1 MKLAHAVGVDDAY
14 FERGHRGD
22 VVLVGA
28 VFAGAR
34 FDGIVTGRVR
44 RDGANATT
52 AIARMVTAS
61 KFARHV
67 QLVML
72 QGIAFAGF
80 NVVDIHALS
89 ESLARPVLVV
99 TRRGP
104 DMRAI
109 REALLSRVP
118 GGARKWKLVE
128 KAGAM
133 EPLAGVWV
141 QRAGLSVTEAE
152 AALAKFAIVS
162 RVPEPLRAAHLI
174 ASGFALG
181 ESRGRT

>member
-1 MKLAHAVGVDDAY
+1 MKLAHAIGVDDAY
-14 FERGHRGD
+14 FEHRHRGD
-22 VVLVGA
+22 VTLVGA

-52 AIARMVTAS
+52 AIAQMIAGS

-89 ESLARPVLVV
+89 EFLARPVLVV
-99 TRRGP
+99 ARRGP

-118 GGARKWKLVE
+118 GGARKWRLIE

-141 QRAGLSVTEAE
+141 QRAGLSTTEAE
-152 AALAKFAIVS
+152 TALERFATVS

-174 ASGFALG
+174 ASGLGLG